1 MITSKVPIYNM
12 ASGTIKGEVNEV
24 LTVTVHGYITH
35 YLSARR
41 FGNMIHLT
49 GLFVVNTA
57 LPINT
62 DFLYISRASGSVVST
77 ETAQVPLISIVGQA
91 NNTMHMNSN
100 SNHFINNQSQL
111 ETGTYNVDCWYKC
124 KVS

>member
-1 MITSKVPIYNM
+1 M
-12 ASGTIKGEVNEV
+12 ASGTIKGEVNET
-24 LTVTVHGYITH
+24 LTVTAHGYITH

-62 DFLYISRASGSVVST
+62 DFLYISRTSGSVAST
-77 ETAQVPLISIVGQA
+77 EAAQVPLISVTSQA
-91 NNTMHMNSN
+91 NNTMRISSN
-100 SNHFINNQSQL
+100 SNHFINNQTQL
-111 ETGTYNVDCWYKC
+111 ATGTYNVDCWYKC

>member
-1 MITSKVPIYNM
+1 M

-49 GLFVVNTA
+49 GLFVVNTE

-62 DFLYISRASGSVVST
+62 DFLYISRTSGSVASSEV
-77 ETAQVPLISIVGQA
+77 AQVPLISVTSQA
-91 NNTMHMNSN
+91 NNTMRMNSN
-100 SNHFINNQSQL
+100 SNHFTNNQTQL
-111 ETGTYNVDCWYKC
+111 TTGTYNVDCWYKC